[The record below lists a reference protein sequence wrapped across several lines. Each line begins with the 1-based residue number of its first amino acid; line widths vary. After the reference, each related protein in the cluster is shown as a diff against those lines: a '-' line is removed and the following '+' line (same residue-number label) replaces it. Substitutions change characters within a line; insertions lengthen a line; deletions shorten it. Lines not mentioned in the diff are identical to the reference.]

1 MKKKKILI
9 MGAILLSFL
18 WGLRVWKVNKSY
30 PDIPQK
36 TYKAGEWVN
45 LSGSQME
52 ENDNRDGY
60 YLRIDEKNIL
70 STDEYL
76 NLYAEVSE
84 KTEYDELVK
93 NQNLWKPDKVYLLTV
108 TLKNESIHES
118 TERGINWSFFYLYE
132 KNRVLDFEPELYRFA
147 NRSAEGSPALSL
159 KPGTEKKFYLPY
171 GVYEERME
179 KDIRDLEKLPFQ
191 LIVSLWPGQN
201 LVKVPD

>member
-1 MKKKKILI
+1 

-36 TYKAGEWVN
+36 TYKAGERVN

-93 NQNLWKPDKVYLLTV
+93 NQNPVSYTHLLAKWKIPLKRQWKWQISITV
-108 TLKNESIHES
+108 
-118 TERGINWSFFYLYE
+118 NWR
-132 KNRVLDFEPELYRFA
+132 KTAV
-147 NRSAEGSPALSL
+147 
-159 KPGTEKKFYLPY
+159 
-171 GVYEERME
+171 
-179 KDIRDLEKLPFQ
+179 
-191 LIVSLWPGQN
+191 
-201 LVKVPD
+201 

>member
-1 MKKKKILI
+1 MIT
-9 MGAILLSFL
+9 GAILLIFL
-18 WGLRVWKVNKSY
+18 WGLRVWRVNKNY

-36 TYKAGEWVN
+36 TYEAGEWIN

-60 YLRIDEKNIL
+60 YLRIDEKRIL
-70 STDEYL
+70 STEEYL
-76 NLYAEVSE
+76 HLYAEVSE
-84 KTEYDELVK
+84 KTEYDEQVK

-108 TLKNESIHES
+108 TLKNESEDES
-118 TERGINWSFFYLYE
+118 TERGVNWSFFYLYE

-179 KDIRDLEKLPFQ
+179 KDIRDLEELPFQ

>member
-1 MKKKKILI
+1 MKKKKILVT
-9 MGAILLSFL
+9 GAILLIFL

-36 TYKAGEWVN
+36 TYKVGEWVD

-60 YLRIDEKNIL
+60 YLRIDGKRIL

-84 KTEYDELVK
+84 KTEYNELAK

-108 TLKNESIHES
+108 TLKNESEDES
-118 TERGINWSFFYLYE
+118 TERGVNWSFHFSDTSL
-132 KNRVLDFEPELYRFA
+132 
-147 NRSAEGSPALSL
+147 SSPALS
-159 KPGTEKKFYLPY
+159 
-171 GVYEERME
+171 
-179 KDIRDLEKLPFQ
+179 
-191 LIVSLWPGQN
+191 
-201 LVKVPD
+201 

>member
-1 MKKKKILI
+1 

-132 KNRVLDFEPELYRFA
+132 KNRVLDFEPELYGFA

-179 KDIRDLEKLPFQ
+179 KDIRDLEELPFQ
-191 LIVSLWPGQN
+191 LIVSSWPGQN

>member
-1 MKKKKILI
+1 

-108 TLKNESIHES
+108 TLKNESEDES
-118 TERGINWSFFYLYE
+118 TERGVNWSFFYLYE
-132 KNRVLDFEPELYRFA
+132 KNRVLDFEPELYGFA

-179 KDIRDLEKLPFQ
+179 KDIRDLEELPFQ

>member
-1 MKKKKILI
+1 

-132 KNRVLDFEPELYRFA
+132 KNRVLDFEPELYGFA

-179 KDIRDLEKLPFQ
+179 KNIRDLEELPFQ

>member
-1 MKKKKILI
+1 MKKKKILVT
-9 MGAILLSFL
+9 GVILLIFL

-36 TYKAGEWVN
+36 TYKAGEWVD

-60 YLRIDEKNIL
+60 YLRIDGKRIL

-108 TLKNESIHES
+108 TLKNESAHES
-118 TERGINWSFFYLYE
+118 TERGINGSFFYLYE
-132 KNRVLDFEPELYRFA
+132 KNRVLDFEPELYGFA

-179 KDIRDLEKLPFQ
+179 KDIRDLEELPFQ

>member
-1 MKKKKILI
+1 

-36 TYKAGEWVN
+36 TYKAGEWVD

-60 YLRIDEKNIL
+60 YLRIDGKRIL

-132 KNRVLDFEPELYRFA
+132 KNRVLDFEPELYGFA

-179 KDIRDLEKLPFQ
+179 KDIRDLEELPFQ

>member
-1 MKKKKILI
+1 

-132 KNRVLDFEPELYRFA
+132 KNRVLDFEPELYGFA

-179 KDIRDLEKLPFQ
+179 KDIRDLEELPFQ
-191 LIVSLWPGQN
+191 LIVSLRPGQN
-201 LVKVPD
+201 LVKVHD

>member
-1 MKKKKILI
+1 

-108 TLKNESIHES
+108 TLKNESEDES
-118 TERGINWSFFYLYE
+118 TERGVNWSFFYLYE

-179 KDIRDLEKLPFQ
+179 KDIRDLEELPFQ

>member
-1 MKKKKILI
+1 MKKILI
-9 MGAILLSFL
+9 TGAILLIFL
-18 WGLRVWKVNKSY
+18 WGLRVWRVNKNY

-36 TYKAGEWVN
+36 TYEAGEWIN

-60 YLRIDEKNIL
+60 YLRIDEKRIL
-70 STDEYL
+70 STEEYL
-76 NLYAEVSE
+76 HLYAEVSE
-84 KTEYDELVK
+84 YDEQVK

-108 TLKNESIHES
+108 TLKNESEDES
-118 TERGINWSFFYLYE
+118 TERGVNWSFFYLYE

-171 GVYEERME
+171 GVYEERMG

-191 LIVSLWPGQN
+191 LIVSLWPVRN

>member
-1 MKKKKILI
+1 

-118 TERGINWSFFYLYE
+118 TERGIHWSFFYLYE
-132 KNRVLDFEPELYRFA
+132 KNRVLDFEPELYGFA

-179 KDIRDLEKLPFQ
+179 KDIRDLEELPFQ

>member
-1 MKKKKILI
+1 

-52 ENDNRDGY
+52 ENDNWDGY

-84 KTEYDELVK
+84 KMEYDELVK

-132 KNRVLDFEPELYRFA
+132 KNRVLDFEPELYGFA

-179 KDIRDLEKLPFQ
+179 KDIRDLEELPFQ

>member
-1 MKKKKILI
+1 

-18 WGLRVWKVNKSY
+18 WVLRVWKVNKSY

-60 YLRIDEKNIL
+60 YLRIDGKRIL

-108 TLKNESIHES
+108 TLKNESAHES

-132 KNRVLDFEPELYRFA
+132 KNRVLDFESELYGFA

-171 GVYEERME
+171 GVYEERMG
-179 KDIRDLEKLPFQ
+179 KDIRNLEKLPFQ

>member
-1 MKKKKILI
+1 M
-9 MGAILLSFL
+9 
-18 WGLRVWKVNKSY
+18 RVWRVNKNY

-36 TYKAGEWVN
+36 TYEAGEWIN

-60 YLRIDEKNIL
+60 YLRIDEKRIL
-70 STDEYL
+70 STEEYL
-76 NLYAEVSE
+76 HLYAEVSE
-84 KTEYDELVK
+84 KTEYDEQVK

-108 TLKNESIHES
+108 TLKNESAHES

-171 GVYEERME
+171 GVYEERMG

-191 LIVSLWPGQN
+191 LIVSLWPVRN

>member
-1 MKKKKILI
+1 

-60 YLRIDEKNIL
+60 YLRIDGKNIL

-132 KNRVLDFEPELYRFA
+132 KNRVLDFEPELYGFA

-179 KDIRDLEKLPFQ
+179 KDIRDLEELPFQ

>member
-1 MKKKKILI
+1 

-30 PDIPQK
+30 PDILQK

-60 YLRIDEKNIL
+60 YLRIDGKRIL

-108 TLKNESIHES
+108 TLKNESAHES

-132 KNRVLDFEPELYRFA
+132 KNRVLDFESELYGFA

-171 GVYEERME
+171 GVYEERMG
-179 KDIRDLEKLPFQ
+179 KDIRNLEKLPFQ

>member
-1 MKKKKILI
+1 

-84 KTEYDELVK
+84 KTEYDELAK

-108 TLKNESIHES
+108 TLKNESAHES

-132 KNRVLDFEPELYRFA
+132 KNRVLDFEPELYGFA

-179 KDIRDLEKLPFQ
+179 KDIRDLEELPFQ

>member
-1 MKKKKILI
+1 

-93 NQNLWKPDKVYLLTV
+93 NQNLWKPDKVHLLTV

-132 KNRVLDFEPELYRFA
+132 KNRVLDFEPELYGFA

-179 KDIRDLEKLPFQ
+179 KDIRDLEELPFQ

>member
-1 MKKKKILI
+1 

-84 KTEYDELVK
+84 KTEYDEQVK

-108 TLKNESIHES
+108 TLKNESEDES
-118 TERGINWSFFYLYE
+118 TERGVNWSFFYLYE
-132 KNRVLDFEPELYRFA
+132 KNRVLDFEPELYGFA

-179 KDIRDLEKLPFQ
+179 KDIRDLEELPFQ

>member
-1 MKKKKILI
+1 

-36 TYKAGEWVN
+36 TYKAGEGVN

-132 KNRVLDFEPELYRFA
+132 KNRVLDFEPELYGFA

-179 KDIRDLEKLPFQ
+179 KDIRDLEELPFQ

>member
-1 MKKKKILI
+1 
-9 MGAILLSFL
+9 
-18 WGLRVWKVNKSY
+18 
-30 PDIPQK
+30 
-36 TYKAGEWVN
+36 
-45 LSGSQME
+45 ME

-76 NLYAEVSE
+76 HLYAEVSE

-132 KNRVLDFEPELYRFA
+132 KNRVLDCEPELYGFA

-179 KDIRDLEKLPFQ
+179 KDIRDLEELPFQ